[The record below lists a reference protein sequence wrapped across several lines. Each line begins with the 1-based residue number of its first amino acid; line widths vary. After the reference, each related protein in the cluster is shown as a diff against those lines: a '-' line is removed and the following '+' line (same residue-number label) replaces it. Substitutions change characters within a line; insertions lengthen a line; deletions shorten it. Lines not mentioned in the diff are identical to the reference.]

1 MVRLSRTLCEKL
13 PLSFQGKSVSKFNRV
28 ALIGRSGHQQVSE
41 TIARLIEYLRDAD
54 LEVWIEDQLAEL
66 GGFSEF
72 RHCALEH
79 IGQNVDL
86 AIVVGGDGSLLGA
99 SRALARFDTPVL
111 GINRGSLGFLTDIRP
126 SEALEKVRQALH
138 GEFTEETRSLNFVEV
153 IRENQVIASATAL
166 NDVVLHKAQ
175 SAPNARV

>member
-1 MVRLSRTLCEKL
+1 M
-13 PLSFQGKSVSKFNRV
+13 SKFNRV
-28 ALIGRSGHQQVSE
+28 ALIGRPGHQQVSE
-41 TIARLIEYLRDAD
+41 TIARLTEYLRDAG

-79 IGQNVDL
+79 IGQKVDL
-86 AIVVGGDGSLLGA
+86 AVVVGGDGSLLGA

-126 SEALEKVRQALH
+126 SEALEKVGQALL
-138 GEFTEETRSLNFVEV
+138 GEFTEETRSLNSVEV
-153 IRENQVIASATAL
+153 IRA
-166 NDVVLHKAQ
+166 D
-175 SAPNARV
+175 